1 MMHAKWRQRTQSI
14 FFWKCTR
21 AKEVWSSL
29 KLVFPNVFDQLSSF
43 KEMMWCL
50 MMDDKCSLENIELI
64 FTCAWALWGNRNDI
78 WHGETHKDGRQLL
91 HWASQYLEEYRTIVD
106 LLPVAQESVQHILK
120 WNLPPAPYLKFNV
133 DGAIFIELRS
143 VGIRIITRDWNGR
156 FVAAMCKQ
164 IHAPLG
170 PLEAELKAVEGGL
183 QFAKQLGVSDLI
195 IEGDSL
201 IVSRALSQSSSVPA
215 SIDAVIMG
223 IRSAALEFHNVYF
236 SHVKRNAN
244 TPAHM
249 LAKYAKGIVHRCMW
263 MESCPSFLELA
274 ILHDVNS
281 NVI

>member
-1 MMHAKWRQRTQSI
+1 
-14 FFWKCTR
+14 
-21 AKEVWSSL
+21 
-29 KLVFPNVFDQLSSF
+29 
-43 KEMMWCL
+43 
-50 MMDDKCSLENIELI
+50 MMDDKCSSENIELI

-78 WHGETHKDGRQLL
+78 WHGGTRKDGRQLL
-91 HWASQYLEEYRTIVD
+91 HWASQYLEEYRTTMD

-120 WNLPPAPYLKFNV
+120 WNLPPTPYLKFNV
-133 DGAIFIELRS
+133 DGAIFTELRS
-143 VGIRIITRDWNGR
+143 VGIRIIARDWNGR

-170 PLEAELKAVEGGL
+170 PLEAESKAVEGGL

-201 IVSRALSQSSSVPA
+201 IVSRALSQSSSVLA

-244 TPAHM
+244 TPAYM

-263 MESCPSFLELA
+263 MESCLSFLELA

-281 NVI
+281 TVI